1 MQNFSVSCFFSW
13 NFFIAF
19 KLRKSSDT
27 LRLDLP
33 LFLFFLQLPIFRK
46 LSQIFMLPGC
56 GFCLDSSA
64 PCPYFR
70 VSFPSASPEQMD
82 LVSHQCIFCVH
93 FVSYNIICCLPCF
106 LKSENN
112 WKVISYHSKK
122 LPNFSGKTM
131 RASCSWIFIVF
142 MKFSDLL
149 KHCLQII
156 NMLQRETLSFLHGI
170 NMSQKYQFIK
180 SSLSISEGKI
190 QQRSNKIIL
199 MIRVN

>member
-93 FVSYNIICCLPCF
+93 FVSYNIFWCLF
-106 LKSENN
+106 GFWKMGIIGKS
-112 WKVISYHSKK
+112 WS
-122 LPNFSGKTM
+122 T
-131 RASCSWIFIVF
+131 
-142 MKFSDLL
+142 
-149 KHCLQII
+149 
-156 NMLQRETLSFLHGI
+156 T
-170 NMSQKYQFIK
+170 
-180 SSLSISEGKI
+180 
-190 QQRSNKIIL
+190 QRSCQASMERWWDQL
-199 MIRVN
+199 GVEFYWFCE